1 MPTVALMTSVSA
13 AVTAP
18 RACSSRAASG
28 SKLAF
33 HQRCKTETHAIRFAS
48 RRSSRVEIGRANGDA
63 RCKSAGTNRVSL
75 SVEASASTKVIVQ
88 GRHLEITDSI
98 REYAEEKI
106 NKAVAHFDQHDVR
119 EVDVRCSSRGG
130 ADKKT
135 PGGALQKTEVTVYTK
150 NGIIRSEEEAD
161 DLYASIDAVSDKL
174 ERKLRKV
181 KEKKIS
187 KRPKHNKNAPKAQ
200 TDAIVAEMAAADEAL
215 ADESM
220 DYTEIVREKFHTVR
234 KCTVSAAA
242 EEMENLGHTFFA
254 FKNVN
259 QGNEVNVVYKRDAGG
274 YGVIVPVDM
283 AGDSVDAA

>member
-1 MPTVALMTSVSA
+1 MPTVAMTSVSA

-63 RCKSAGTNRVSL
+63 RCKAAGTNRVAL

-150 NGIIRSEEEAD
+150 NGIIRSEEED
-161 DLYASIDAVSDKL
+161 SG
-174 ERKLRKV
+174 
-181 KEKKIS
+181 
-187 KRPKHNKNAPKAQ
+187 NQ
-200 TDAIVAEMAAADEAL
+200 QAA
-215 ADESM
+215 
-220 DYTEIVREKFHTVR
+220 
-234 KCTVSAAA
+234 
-242 EEMENLGHTFFA
+242 
-254 FKNVN
+254 
-259 QGNEVNVVYKRDAGG
+259 
-274 YGVIVPVDM
+274 
-283 AGDSVDAA
+283 

>member
-1 MPTVALMTSVSA
+1 MPTVAMTSVSA

-63 RCKSAGTNRVSL
+63 RCKAAGTNRVAL

-200 TDAIVAEMAAADEAL
+200 TDAIVQEMQAADDAL

-220 DYTEIVREKFHTVR
+220 DYEEIVREKFHPVR
-234 KCTVSAAA
+234 KCTVYDAA

-254 FKNVN
+254 FRNVA

-274 YGVIVPVDM
+274 YGVIVPVDIDVN
-283 AGDSVDAA
+283 A

>member
-1 MPTVALMTSVSA
+1 MA
-13 AVTAP
+13 
-18 RACSSRAASG
+18 
-28 SKLAF
+28 
-33 HQRCKTETHAIRFAS
+33 
-48 RRSSRVEIGRANGDA
+48 
-63 RCKSAGTNRVSL
+63 L

-220 DYTEIVREKFHTVR
+220 DYTEIVREKFHPVR
-234 KCTVSAAA
+234 KCTVAAAA

>member
-1 MPTVALMTSVSA
+1 M
-13 AVTAP
+13 
-18 RACSSRAASG
+18 
-28 SKLAF
+28 
-33 HQRCKTETHAIRFAS
+33 
-48 RRSSRVEIGRANGDA
+48 
-63 RCKSAGTNRVSL
+63 

-119 EVDVRCSSRGG
+119 EVDVPFPRAG
-130 ADKKT
+130 APIRK
-135 PGGALQKTEVTVYTK
+135 PPVAPCRRPRSPYTR

-200 TDAIVAEMAAADEAL
+200 TDAIVQEMQAADEAL

-220 DYTEIVREKFHTVR
+220 DYEEIVREKFHPVR
-234 KCTVSAAA
+234 KCTVYEAA
-242 EEMENLGHTFFA
+242 EEMENLGAHLLRLS
-254 FKNVN
+254 
-259 QGNEVNVVYKRDAGG
+259 KRGAR
-274 YGVIVPVDM
+274 
-283 AGDSVDAA
+283 

>member
-1 MPTVALMTSVSA
+1 MPTVAMTSVSA

-28 SKLAF
+28 SKLTF

-63 RCKSAGTNRVSL
+63 RCKAAGTNRVAL

-200 TDAIVAEMAAADEAL
+200 TDAIVQEMQAADDAL

-220 DYTEIVREKFHTVR
+220 DYEEIVREKFHPVR
-234 KCTVSAAA
+234 KCTVYDAA

-254 FKNVN
+254 FRNVA

-274 YGVIVPVDM
+274 YGVIVPVDIDVN
-283 AGDSVDAA
+283 A

>member
-1 MPTVALMTSVSA
+1 MPTVALTSVSA
-13 AVTAP
+13 ALAAP
-18 RACSSRAASG
+18 RACASRTASS

-33 HQRCKTETHAIRFAS
+33 YQRCKTETHAIRLLS
-48 RRSSRVEIGRANGDA
+48 RQVHRVEISRRGDA
-63 RCKSAGTNRVSL
+63 RCRAAGSTHRVVV

-135 PGGALQKTEVTVYTK
+135 PGGALQKTEVTVYTR

-200 TDAIVAEMAAADEAL
+200 TDAIVEEMQAADEAL

-220 DYTEIVREKFHTVR
+220 DYEEIVREKFHPVR
-234 KCTVSAAA
+234 KCTVYEAA

-254 FKNVN
+254 FRNVA

-274 YGVIVPVDM
+274 YGVIVPVDIDVN
-283 AGDSVDAA
+283 A

>member
-1 MPTVALMTSVSA
+1 MPTVALTSVSA
-13 AVTAP
+13 ALAAP
-18 RACSSRAASG
+18 RACASRTASS

-33 HQRCKTETHAIRFAS
+33 HQRCKTETHAIRLAS
-48 RRSSRVEIGRANGDA
+48 RQVSRVEISRRGDA
-63 RCKSAGTNRVSL
+63 RCRAAGSNRVVV

-135 PGGALQKTEVTVYTK
+135 PGGALQKTEVTVYTR

-200 TDAIVAEMAAADEAL
+200 TDAIVQEMQEADEA
-215 ADESM
+215 AAAESM
-220 DYTEIVREKFHTVR
+220 DYEEIVREKFHPVR
-234 KCTVSAAA
+234 KCTVYEAA

-254 FKNVN
+254 FRNVA
-259 QGNEVNVVYKRDAGG
+259 QGGEVNVVYKRDAGG
-274 YGVIVPVDM
+274 YGVIVPVDI
-283 AGDSVDAA
+283 DVDA

>member
-1 MPTVALMTSVSA
+1 MTSVSA

-28 SKLAF
+28 SKLTF

-63 RCKSAGTNRVSL
+63 RCKAAGTNRVAL

-181 KEKKIS
+181 KEEKIS
-187 KRPKHNKNAPKAQ
+187 KRPKHNKNAPC
-200 TDAIVAEMAAADEAL
+200 L
-215 ADESM
+215 L
-220 DYTEIVREKFHTVR
+220 YT
-234 KCTVSAAA
+234 SPSP
-242 EEMENLGHTFFA
+242 
-254 FKNVN
+254 
-259 QGNEVNVVYKRDAGG
+259 RD
-274 YGVIVPVDM
+274 
-283 AGDSVDAA
+283 

>member
-28 SKLAF
+28 SKLTF
-33 HQRCKTETHAIRFAS
+33 HQRCKTETHAIRLLS
-48 RRSSRVEIGRANGDA
+48 RQVHRVEISRRGDA
-63 RCKSAGTNRVSL
+63 RCRAAGSNRVVV

-220 DYTEIVREKFHTVR
+220 DYTEIVREKFHPVR
-234 KCTVSAAA
+234 KCTVAAAA

>member
-1 MPTVALMTSVSA
+1 MSVL
-13 AVTAP
+13 VN
-18 RACSSRAASG
+18 
-28 SKLAF
+28 K
-33 HQRCKTETHAIRFAS
+33 
-48 RRSSRVEIGRANGDA
+48 N
-63 RCKSAGTNRVSL
+63 
-75 SVEASASTKVIVQ
+75 TKVIVQ

-150 NGIIRSEEEAD
+150 NGIIRAEEEAD

-215 ADESM
+215 ADESGA
-220 DYTEIVREKFHTVR
+220 RAPSSR
-234 KCTVSAAA
+234 RRSARATLSSSA
-242 EEMENLGHTFFA
+242 RIA
-254 FKNVN
+254 
-259 QGNEVNVVYKRDAGG
+259 
-274 YGVIVPVDM
+274 
-283 AGDSVDAA
+283 DSMRSGARAPASVATHPL